1 MYRPEPLLFKYYSN
15 KKDLKEEHDRITSD
29 LQNQISALEK
39 LRDEYLKKNAV
50 QQKSVEEMLEQIR
63 SFKVEFD
70 NLVNRNTYLEDK
82 IKQIIVQSEAYKEKY
97 LEIKRSSKKQPV
109 ENQVESS
116 TKFIGLDLIHDFV
129 RDLRINERLT
139 SDKAENDAKVN
150 TYTVK
155 YQRNMTVEMS
165 NIQYENFEDADSDS
179 NNKSN
184 EEWSELK
191 NSN

>member
-116 TKFIGLDLIHDFV
+116 TKSIGLDLIHDFV

>member
-1 MYRPEPLLFKYYSN
+1 
-15 KKDLKEEHDRITSD
+15 
-29 LQNQISALEK
+29 
-39 LRDEYLKKNAV
+39 
-50 QQKSVEEMLEQIR
+50 MLEQIR

-116 TKFIGLDLIHDFV
+116 TKSIGLDLIHDFV

>member
-1 MYRPEPLLFKYYSN
+1 LYRPEPLLFKYYSN

-116 TKFIGLDLIHDFV
+116 TKSIGLDLIHDFV

>member
-1 MYRPEPLLFKYYSN
+1 M
-15 KKDLKEEHDRITSD
+15 
-29 LQNQISALEK
+29 EK

-116 TKFIGLDLIHDFV
+116 TKSIGLDLIHDFV